1 MSQNQTLR
9 HTARAAVKAAH
20 KADSDNT
27 AVNLLTRSALANL
40 AGITG
45 ASVEYRQQRVSEA
58 VAYLNAA
65 IILPGSPVA
74 KVSLKEAVEALG
86 QVTFPESSYVPAYA
100 AYFTSEPFVDG
111 EYGDDDEDDDEE

>member
-9 HTARAAVKAAH
+9 HTARDAVKSAH

-40 AGITG
+40 AGVKG

-65 IILPGSPVA
+65 IILPGSEVA
-74 KVSLKEAVEALG
+74 KTSLKEAVEALG
-86 QVTFPESSYVPAYA
+86 QVTFPESSYVPPTYA
-100 AYFTSEPFVDG
+100 FGSWEAFEDG
-111 EYGDDDEDDDEE
+111 DEDEEDDDEE